1 MEKSKEILK
10 VKNLKKY
17 FVNRGFVNKAVD
29 DLTFNLKAGEIL
41 GIIGESGSGKTT
53 VGRTLIRLYE
63 DYNGFITL
71 NDKIIS
77 GKKLTKAREKFL
89 RRNIQMIFQDPH
101 ASLNGQKTVYSILEE
116 PLIVNGMIKDRIN
129 DLLQDWKI
137 IKTNF
142 RYSFEKES
150 KKLKLSNL
158 KAINE
163 TAILFFKKYYK
174 MISELEIESGADIKQ
189 NVELLLSYLE
199 KKQEMESF
207 IVDKIYTNFDNML
220 KLYFKYQ
227 QDYRNNQVD
236 IDEIELKKAIDNYET
251 VKALRKITEK
261 GYLLETKLGNKIEEE
276 NAKINEI
283 NELILNNKN
292 AFNNYINE
300 FESELKLKE
309 ISKGLSHSL
318 DEFALLEKNILLIK
332 KSHGLIKTISKEL
345 RYLTIDQITELVDNI
360 KLYNAEFTEKELNF
374 SFVLKHKKEVSNIIQ
389 EKYDFNYSKY
399 LKLSQKQHKEANK
412 EKTKIKHNVAK
423 FKRELEIEKQISG
436 MSKERAALLESF
448 LVKINKLID
457 KKDDLLSSNEDPN
470 RWMVIE
476 KLKLEIKETKIQ
488 LKNAL
493 SSFDEEEKS
502 SLKLK
507 KENYKAKIAELKSQL
522 NDSNHKSI
530 YQQMKKA
537 KAEYFNSL
545 NLNVKSSFDL
555 EEAASKLSKAKAEN
569 KEEIRKYIQQNIEIN
584 SKLDD
589 EIKKENDLYSSLK
602 AEQTEV
608 NKLFEAKYKEA
619 LDKYK
624 EYAKSIGKS
633 EKDIKFEINKFTTML
648 KEKQETL
655 ESFNVE
661 VKYLNKDIKKLNIL
675 MGINETPLSKLFK
688 NSDLYR
694 NIQHYLIY
702 FIAKSKISNLLT
714 KNKIYKA
721 LEDVG
726 LLKQFAYRYPHEFS
740 GGQRQRIVI
749 ARALISDPSIIVA
762 DEPIASLDISIQ
774 AQIINLLKDL
784 CEQKNIGLIFIAHD
798 LSMVEYIADRILIMH
813 LGKVVESGK
822 TNKIYEN
829 PIHPYTK
836 NLFKAIPKISNA
848 DKKFENISFALD
860 YLSEQNFYNIPSD
873 HEYEEEHYVYGTD
886 AQFAKWTSDT
896 KDNE

>member
-89 RRNIQMIFQDPH
+89 RRSIQMIFQDPH

-142 RYSFEKES
+142 RYSFEKEY

-163 TAILFFKKYYK
+163 TAILFFKKYHK
-174 MISELEIESGADIKQ
+174 MINELEIESGADIKQ
-189 NVELLLSYLE
+189 NVEILLSYLE

-220 KLYFKYQ
+220 KIYFKYQ
-227 QDYRNNQVD
+227 QDYRNNNVD
-236 IDEIELKKAIDNYET
+236 VDEIELKKAINNYEN

-261 GYLLETKLGNKIEEE
+261 GHLLETKLGNKIKEK
-276 NAKINEI
+276 NDKISEI

-300 FESELKLKE
+300 FESELRLKE
-309 ISKGLSHSL
+309 ISKGLTHNL

-332 KSHGLIKTISKEL
+332 KSHTLIKAISKEL

-374 SFVLKHKKEVSNIIQ
+374 SFVLKHKKEVSSIIQ

-399 LKLSQKQHKEANK
+399 LRLSQKQHKEANK

-423 FKRELEIEKQISG
+423 FKRELDIEKKISG
-436 MSKERAALLESF
+436 MSKEKALLLETF

-470 RWMVIE
+470 RWMIIE

-488 LKNAL
+488 LKAAL
-493 SSFDEEEKS
+493 AKFNEKEKS
-502 SLKLK
+502 AYKLK
-507 KENYKAKIAELKSQL
+507 KEVYKTKITELKSQL
-522 NDSNHKSI
+522 NDSNHKLI
-530 YQQMKKA
+530 YQQIKKE
-537 KAEYFNSL
+537 KTEYFNSL

-555 EEAASKLSKAKAEN
+555 KEAANKLAKAKAEN
-569 KEEIRKYIQQNIEIN
+569 KEEIKKYIQQNIEIN

-589 EIKKENDLYSSLK
+589 EIKKENDLYLSLK
-602 AEQTEV
+602 AEQSEV
-608 NKLFEAKYKEA
+608 NKLFEIKYKEA
-619 LDKYK
+619 LDKFR
-624 EYAKSIGKS
+624 EYSITIGKS
-633 EKDIKFEINKFTTML
+633 KKDIKFEINKFMTML

-675 MGINETPLSKLFK
+675 MGINETLLSKLFK

-848 DKKFENISFALD
+848 DKKFENISFVLD
-860 YLSEQNFYNIPSD
+860 YLSEQNFYNIPSVHKYD
-873 HEYEEEHYVYGTD
+873 EEHFVYGTD
-886 AQFAKWTSDT
+886 AQFIKWTN
-896 KDNE
+896 KKR